1 MAASNTSEA
10 AETYDQLLTHYE
22 DIVHLEQIDNVLFWD
37 QQVMMPA
44 DGTPARSGQ
53 RSTISSLKHDLL
65 TSDELGGLLAQL
77 ADASLTD
84 EEQAVVREIDRQ
96 YARETQVPGSLQ
108 RELSQAISDSTP
120 VWQTAREND
129 DFESFAPMLEHIV
142 EIRQQQAAEIDPDAE
157 PFDVIFAEY
166 EPYLSVETVESM
178 LHELRDE
185 LVPLIDAIRESDV
198 DPAAGVFEGTYKSD
212 AQFALSEE
220 VLDLVG
226 VDWKRTK
233 LDTSTHPFS
242 FGNQFDVR
250 MTTRFDE
257 AIPVDGLTSTLHEF
271 GHTDYTQ
278 GLPDDAY
285 GTPLGEPRSHG
296 IHESQSR
303 FWENQVGR
311 TEAFWELIQP
321 LLVKHFPDLEGTS
334 ARELYAAANQVYDE
348 NYIRVE
354 SDELTY
360 HMHILLRFEIE
371 RDLING
377 DLAVADVP
385 SRWNELMEELLGI
398 TPPSDT
404 VGCLQDIHW
413 SLGRIGTFQNYSVGS
428 VFAAQLQ
435 AALESELGDIEM
447 LIENESFDEIHAWLT
462 DAVHQHGQRYTTD
475 ELIEVATGEPFTAT
489 YFISDMKE
497 KYSDIYDL

>member
-1 MAASNTSEA
+1 MAASNTSDA
-10 AETYDQLLTHYE
+10 AEAYDNLVAQYE
-22 DIVHLEQIDNVLFWD
+22 DIVHLDQIDNILFWD

-53 RSTISSLKHDLL
+53 RSTLSSLRHELL
-65 TSDELGGLLAQL
+65 TSDEIGTALSSLSG
-77 ADASLTD
+77 ASLSDDQT
-84 EEQAVVREIDRQ
+84 AVVREIRRQ
-96 YARETQVPGSLQ
+96 YEREAEVPRELQ
-108 RELSQAISDSTP
+108 RRLSQAISDSTP
-120 VWQTAREND
+120 VWQAARRNN
-129 DFESFAPMLEHIV
+129 DFESFAPMLAEIV
-142 EIRQQQAAEIDPDAE
+142 EIRQEQAAEIDPDAE

-185 LVPLIDAIRESDV
+185 LVPLIEEIRESDV
-198 DPAAGVFEGTYKSD
+198 DPAAGVFDGTYDAD

-220 VLDLVG
+220 VLDIVL
-226 VDWKRTK
+226 VDWEKTK

-257 AIPVDGLTSTLHEF
+257 ETPVDGLTSTLHEF

-278 GLPDDAY
+278 GLPTDAY

-321 LLVKHFPDLEGTS
+321 LLIKHFPNLDGTS
-334 ARELYAAANQVYDE
+334 SRDLYAAANQVYEE

-354 SDELTY
+354 ADELTY

-377 DLAVADVP
+377 DLAIEDVP
-385 SRWNELMEELLGI
+385 ARWNELMDELLGI
-398 TPPSDT
+398 TPPTDT
-404 VGCLQDIHW
+404 LGCLQDIHW

-435 AALESELGDIEM
+435 AALESDLGDLES
-447 LIENESFDEIHAWLT
+447 LIAEESFEAIHQWLT
-462 DAVHQHGQRYTTD
+462 DAVHQYGQRYTTD
-475 ELIEVATGEPFTAT
+475 ELIEVATGEPLTAS
-489 YFISDMKE
+489 YFVSDMRS
-497 KYSDIYDL
+497 KYSDIYEL